1 MAADK
6 LDAKKDATLISK
18 LKELWKQISD
28 FVKSLLRQDGIKID
42 ELPITTTL
50 NDLAEIMAYGNN
62 KIILP
67 GYKVEYSTPL
77 GNKYDTL
84 EEVNNEIRSLAD
96 ANVEVDLSGV
106 KLKLDQI
113 PERFES
119 PSEGEFEGWRVWKDK
134 DNQWWEWIEG
144 EQPETITK
152 ERALELS

>member
-1 MAADK
+1 MMAADK

-84 EEVNNEIRSLAD
+84 EEVNNEIRGLAD
-96 ANVEVDLSGV
+96 ANVEVDLENI
-106 KLKLDQI
+106 KLDVQ
-113 PERFES
+113 
-119 PSEGEFEGWRVWKDK
+119 KDK
-134 DNQWWEWIEG
+134 S
-144 EQPETITK
+144 PVKTIDDYI
-152 ERALELS
+152 LLFFFC